1 MFMSEKEF
9 IEGNAS
15 EKLTCPS
22 CGGHRIEFGDG
33 YEFETSEDYIIS
45 REYYYCIDCEALI
58 DVSQYY
64 VAEYYYC
71 IDCEALIDVSQNYV
85 AEKFTIDGFE
95 TEGPD
100 DE

>member
-1 MFMSEKEF
+1 MYMSEKEF

-64 VAEYYYC
+64 VAE
-71 IDCEALIDVSQNYV
+71 
-85 AEKFTIDGFE
+85 KFTIDGFE